1 MSIILTII
9 GIILFLGG
17 IIAGCSLKQY
27 EIEEKGNEKAKFPKG
42 FVVVIL
48 VGLKH
53 QREQHCI
60 MMASQLHTRST
71 RKCPHGFMPT
81 SATIRKTL

>member
-27 EIEEKGNEKAKFPKG
+27 EIEEKGK
-42 FVVVIL
+42 
-48 VGLKH
+48 
-53 QREQHCI
+53 
-60 MMASQLHTRST
+60 
-71 RKCPHGFMPT
+71 
-81 SATIRKTL
+81 

>member
-48 VGLKH
+48 VGLH
-53 QREQHCI
+53 
-60 MMASQLHTRST
+60 
-71 RKCPHGFMPT
+71 
-81 SATIRKTL
+81 IRTD